1 MPTPLIDSS
10 VIAAVVTAVITAA
23 GSALLWLLKERKRDR
38 DAVKNQ
44 ENLIVASM
52 LVLLRNQL
60 VTAHKLAITNCVI
73 TISEKQSFLET
84 HLLYKNL
91 GGNGPTAHLVEDI
104 GRLHVVA
111 D

>member
-1 MPTPLIDSS
+1 METAIIDSN
-10 VIAAVVTAVITAA
+10 VVAAAVTAVVTAA
-23 GSALLWLLKERKRDR
+23 GSALLWLLKERKRDH
-38 DAVKNQ
+38 DSVKNQ

-60 VTAHKLAITNCVI
+60 VTAHKLAIKNSII

-84 HLLYKNL
+84 HQLYKNL
-91 GGNGPTAHLVEDI
+91 GGNGPTSHLVEDI
-104 GRLHVVA
+104 SRLRVVA